1 MIFRSLRAFAIFMV
15 FVFICLQTDLFKT
28 IQLIQN
34 NNAYHKILSQGT
46 AQLMSNFWVHPTITP
61 NKL

>member
-1 MIFRSLRAFAIFMV
+1 MIFSCLRAFAIFMV

-34 NNAYHKILSQGT
+34 NIAYHKILSEGT
-46 AQLMSNFWVHPTITP
+46 AQLMSNI
-61 NKL
+61 

>member
-1 MIFRSLRAFAIFMV
+1 MIFSCLRAFAIFMV
-15 FVFICLQTDLFKT
+15 FVFLCLQTDLFKT

-34 NNAYHKILSQGT
+34 NIAYHKILSEGT
-46 AQLMSNFWVHPTITP
+46 AQLMSNIWVHPTIIP